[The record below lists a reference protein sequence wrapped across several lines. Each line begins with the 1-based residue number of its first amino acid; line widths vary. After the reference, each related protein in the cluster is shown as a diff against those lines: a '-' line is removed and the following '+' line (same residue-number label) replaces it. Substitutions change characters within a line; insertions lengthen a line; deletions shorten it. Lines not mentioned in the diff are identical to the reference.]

1 MSSYFVNSTFP
12 VTLPGTGAGGQ
23 SAESFLGQIP
33 LYSSGYAAD
42 HPLRH
47 YSGAAAVSAAATAYG
62 ASSGVVHQEKP
73 YPAPSYYQQAANGA
87 YGAHRAAQGVVGA
100 GACDYAVAAAAAA
113 AAATSFYRDKEHA
126 CTLEEHQ
133 LAMSQ
138 EGMHRKV
145 ECAGLSGKGVFGET
159 MDDKLPSS
167 APIYPWMQRMNS
179 CNGTFGSP
187 GRRGRQ
193 TYTRYQTLELEKEF
207 HFNRYLTRRRRIEI
221 AHALCLTERQIKIW
235 FQNRRMKWKKENK
248 MINSSSSSS
257 SSSSTANGTEEE
269 EKRAE

>member
-179 CNGTFGSP
+179 CNGECLLPYPPRLFREYFMTPPPPPLPRHRVDDGF
-187 GRRGRQ
+187 
-193 TYTRYQTLELEKEF
+193 
-207 HFNRYLTRRRRIEI
+207 
-221 AHALCLTERQIKIW
+221 LCQAPLL
-235 FQNRRMKWKKENK
+235 
-248 MINSSSSSS
+248 
-257 SSSSTANGTEEE
+257 SSTLLFQ
-269 EKRAE
+269 

>member
-179 CNGTFGSP
+179 CNELTMASSVKLLCCLPLSSSNSGIMHLVCRTC
-187 GRRGRQ
+187 RDLRQ
-193 TYTRYQTLELEKEF
+193 PREARTA
-207 HFNRYLTRRRRIEI
+207 NV
-221 AHALCLTERQIKIW
+221 HALPD
-235 FQNRRMKWKKENK
+235 
-248 MINSSSSSS
+248 
-257 SSSSTANGTEEE
+257 A
-269 EKRAE
+269 RAGEGVPLQPVPHAAATHRDRARALPHGAAD

>member
-179 CNGTFGSP
+179 CNGSSCWCFACQLP
-187 GRRGRQ
+187 F
-193 TYTRYQTLELEKEF
+193 Y
-207 HFNRYLTRRRRIEI
+207 YLTWSLYCLFITEQGPSAAPGGADGKRTRATRRSSWRR
-221 AHALCLTERQIKIW
+221 
-235 FQNRRMKWKKENK
+235 
-248 MINSSSSSS
+248 
-257 SSSSTANGTEEE
+257 SSTSTGTS
-269 EKRAE
+269 RGGDASRSRTRSASRSGRLRSGSRTGG